1 MNTHLYNEHNTDEY
15 SSQNIYKKFSKSVRF
30 LSAFSENVLSGY
42 YEATDQ
48 TVIESILSSKSGII
62 SVLVRDACKYMGH
75 VMLNSFDPFGVC
87 LNVMND
93 RTKITQLEETITQNF
108 FIHITEQFDNVSKY
122 SYMVTIMD
130 NFGCDFANHKD
141 VEAIMFDLAEKA
153 SNTFITYDTQIRS
166 WASSIYE
173 SKMSDIH
180 LRRGSRRK

>member
-1 MNTHLYNEHNTDEY
+1 
-15 SSQNIYKKFSKSVRF
+15 
-30 LSAFSENVLSGY
+30 VLSGY

-62 SVLVRDACKYMGH
+62 SVLARDACKYMGH
-75 VMLNSFDPFGVC
+75 VMFPRARIGNVEGLLPGQKGPSGPSFEIVNIEKKNSIDPLGVC

-93 RTKITQLEETITQNF
+93 RTKITQLEEKITQNLS
-108 FIHITEQFDNVSKY
+108 IDITEQFDNVSKY